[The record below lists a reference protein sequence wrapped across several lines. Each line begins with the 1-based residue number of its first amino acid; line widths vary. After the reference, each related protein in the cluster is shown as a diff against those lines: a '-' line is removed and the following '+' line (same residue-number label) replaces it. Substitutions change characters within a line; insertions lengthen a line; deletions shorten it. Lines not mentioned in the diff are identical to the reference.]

1 MAVLHP
7 SFHVVIQVSCN
18 PPKSIVR
25 SGGKIRVI
33 FVSWGGGFDFPI
45 FFGGDCC
52 CCYQATFFFR
62 HWTSSGNVQGGFS
75 ENRRNAVCVLHESVQ
90 PCSGGLLCGVPYA
103 WVSFRLERYLTFRWD
118 F

>member
-1 MAVLHP
+1 MVLHP

-33 FVSWGGGFDFPI
+33 FVSWGRGLIFRF

-52 CCYQATFFFR
+52 HVFFFGAGLLR
-62 HWTSSGNVQGGFS
+62 EMCRGVFPKIV
-75 ENRRNAVCVLHESVQ
+75 EMLCVLHESVQ
-90 PCSGGLLCGVPYA
+90 PCSGGLLCGVPYVR
-103 WVSFRLERYLTFRWD
+103 VSFRLGALLDLPMRFLSF
-118 F
+118 

>member
-1 MAVLHP
+1 MVLHP

-33 FVSWGGGFDFPI
+33 FVSWSGDLVFRF

-52 CCYQATFFFR
+52 HVFSALDFF
-62 HWTSSGNVQGGFS
+62 GKCAGGFQKIV
-75 ENRRNAVCVLHESVQ
+75 EMLCVLHESVQ
-90 PCSGGLLCGVPYA
+90 PCSGGLLCGVPYVR
-103 WVSFRLERYLTFRWD
+103 VSFRLGALLDLPMRFLSF
-118 F
+118 

>member
-1 MAVLHP
+1 MVLHP

-45 FFGGDCC
+45 FFLVVTAAA
-52 CCYQATFFFR
+52 ATKPRFFFG
-62 HWTSSGNVQGGFS
+62 T
-75 ENRRNAVCVLHESVQ
+75 
-90 PCSGGLLCGVPYA
+90 GLLREMCRGVFPKIVEMLCVCCTNRSSRVPEGCY
-103 WVSFRLERYLTFRWD
+103 VVFRMLGCPSVWSVT
-118 F
+118 